1 MLHAR
6 TGLWVIVVVALVAGC
21 QSYQRRPLDLRAHHQ
36 AWLERSAAH
45 ESVTAFAER
54 LAADAPD
61 EPFDP
66 ADGLSSREGEIVALV
81 FNPDLRLARLRAGVA
96 LASAEHAGVW
106 DDPEF
111 AFEVERIIESVPEPW
126 ALAASVGFTLPV
138 SGRLAVEADRAEAA
152 HRAELRRVA
161 AREWQVRL
169 AVRSAWL
176 AWSAQRQRV
185 ELLHQLLEQ
194 FEPLLSITDR
204 LEAAG
209 ELSRAEARLL
219 RIERATRASALRV
232 AEMEAGQ
239 MELELKALM
248 GLAPPA
254 PASLLPE
261 PLAMAQP
268 TPEND
273 GHEALV
279 ARNPELGALRADY
292 EVAEQALRLEIRGQ
306 YPDIVIGPGAGI
318 EDGEERVLLGLA
330 LPIPLWNRNQRAVA
344 VATAE
349 RALAAAAVET
359 ELERLSGLLAMAR
372 LQREAA
378 EAQRRALEEEIIPMV
393 EQQDAETRRIAE
405 LGEVDTFLLLENLTR
420 LHETKSALIDAR
432 LAEARAE
439 LRIVELIGPAPA
451 PQSSAAA
458 ASEEAPA
465 PAVEG
470 ATP

>member
-1 MLHAR
+1 MHYAR

-21 QSYQRRPLDLRAHHQ
+21 QSYQRRPVDLRAHHEE
-36 AWLERSAAH
+36 WLARSAAH
-45 ESVTAFAER
+45 ESVAAFAER
-54 LAADAPD
+54 LAGPAPG

-81 FNPDLRLARLRAGVA
+81 FNRELRLARLRAGVA
-96 LASAEHAGVW
+96 LASAEHAGLW
-106 DDPEF
+106 EDPEF
-111 AFEVERIIESVPEPW
+111 EFEIERIIESVPEPW
-126 ALAASVGFTLPV
+126 ALAASVGITLPV

-152 HRAELRRVA
+152 HLAELRRVA

-176 AWSAQRQRV
+176 VWSAQRQRV
-185 ELLHQLLEQ
+185 ELLRQLLEQ
-194 FEPLLSITDR
+194 FEPLLSIVDQ

-219 RIERATRASALRV
+219 RIERATRASALQV
-232 AEMEAGQ
+232 AVMEAEQ

-248 GLAPPA
+248 GLSPPA
-254 PASLLPE
+254 PALLLPE
-261 PLAMAQP
+261 SLALSQP
-268 TPEND
+268 VFEGD

-279 ARNPELGALRADY
+279 ARNPELDALRAEY
-292 EVAEQALRLEIRGQ
+292 EVAEQALRLEVRGQ
-306 YPDIVIGPGAGI
+306 YPDIIIGPGAGV

-359 ELERLSGLLAMAR
+359 ELERLSGLLAIAR
-372 LQREAA
+372 LQRDVA
-378 EAQRRALEEEIIPMV
+378 EAQRRALEDEIIPMV

-420 LHETKSALIDAR
+420 LHDTKSALIEAL
-432 LAEARAE
+432 LAEARAG

-451 PQSSAAA
+451 AGSSAADP
-458 ASEEAPA
+458 SEDTPA